1 MMAQHQHQHQHQ
13 HPSPHRDEDTQQ
25 EESGMTSHGGKRGE
39 SNIGKGK

>member
-25 EESGMTSHGGKRGE
+25 EESGMRRHGGEREE